1 MKCDNLWTLDGGAA
15 SFLFPSPRRAASS
28 RIVSCERRRF
38 PAGSDLKRS
47 ISNLHT
53 EWVDH
58 EMPCLARSYFRFTL
72 LGIPSCRNA
81 ALCRPIEI
89 GRAHVCTPVTDV
101 AR

>member
-47 ISNLHT
+47 VSNLHT

-58 EMPCLARSYFRFTL
+58 EMPRRLKRKYERPRHGITWSAQCVSRYEIKSIPALPARHD
-72 LGIPSCRNA
+72 I
-81 ALCRPIEI
+81 
-89 GRAHVCTPVTDV
+89 
-101 AR
+101 